1 MLVEVARAVEDETI
15 QDAAAGDTAAF
26 EVLLAPLLEPAF
38 KLATLLLGDRDE
50 ADDAVQE
57 AAVRAWTRINQ
68 LRGDRSRLRAWFLSI
83 VANQCRSMR
92 RRSWWRVIKLP
103 DLVRSDNW
111 AEDEAVRSL
120 DLRSAIE
127 RLDQGDQFALFTFF
141 YLDLPLQEAATV
153 MGVSLGTA
161 KSRIYR
167 AVRRLRKD
175 AALEGVLRV

>member
-1 MLVEVARAVEDETI
+1 MAQARENETI
-15 QDAAAGDTAAF
+15 QDAIGGDAVAF

-38 KLATLLLGDRDE
+38 KLATLLLRDPSE
-50 ADDAVQE
+50 AEDAVQE
-57 AAVRAWTRINQ
+57 AAVRAWARIGQ

-83 VANQCRSMR
+83 VANQCKTMR
-92 RRSWWRVIKLP
+92 RRSWWQVIKLP
-103 DLVRSDNW
+103 DLIRSDKW
-111 AEDEAVRSL
+111 AEDDAVRDL
-120 DLRSAIE
+120 DLRTAIE
-127 RLDQGDQFALFTFF
+127 RLDQGDQFALFTFY

-175 AALEGVLRV
+175 AALEELLEA

>member
-1 MLVEVARAVEDETI
+1 MARAMEDGTI
-15 QDAAAGDTAAF
+15 RDAAAGDTAAF
-26 EVLLAPLLEPAF
+26 EVLLSPLLTPAF

-50 ADDAVQE
+50 AEDAVQE
-57 AAVRAWTRINQ
+57 AAVRAWRRIGQ

-92 RRSWWRVIKLP
+92 RRPWWRVIKLP
-103 DLVRSDNW
+103 DLVHSDSW
-111 AEDEAVRSL
+111 AEDDAVRNL

-127 RLDQGDQFALFTFF
+127 RLDQGDQFALFPFF
-141 YLDLPLQEAATV
+141 SLDLPLQEAATV

-167 AVRRLRKD
+167 AVRRLRND
-175 AALEGVLRV
+175 AALEEVLRA